1 MGNSSASWPSPPEH
15 RRSQGCSPHFHGSK
29 RVRVAALL
37 QTGKRSLCFRRSK
50 WRRPLWYFRLCA
62 CASSV
67 LAYCK
72 SLMKDLSHF
81 GGTTLMRFM
90 RCRPTE
96 AYECCC
102 CEVSSSW
109 WLWGATLMRLTRYQ
123 PHGTPALGNDTPRDQ
138 CSFNSESFVVVTF
151 PFIPP
156 YYAYQG
162 ASSCDLPLPSPC
174 THKNQYQQKAL
185 SVDNSSPQCNTL
197 YAGFVRVPF
206 LCSSLCMFQRYLDNN
221 KTTKN
226 ILKSFFLK

>member
-72 SLMKDLSHF
+72 SLMKDFSHF
-81 GGTTLMRFM
+81 GCTTLMRFM

-109 WLWGATLMRLTRYQ
+109 GLWGYEVPPSWGLRGTSLMGHQ
-123 PHGTPALGNDTPRDQ
+123 PWEMTPRETNAHLIQ
-138 CSFNSESFVVVTF
+138 NLLLWS
-151 PFIPP
+151 
-156 YYAYQG
+156 
-162 ASSCDLPLPSPC
+162 LPLYSPILCISRSQLLWPSPPIPLHTQKPVPTEGTLC
-174 THKNQYQQKAL
+174 GQQFPAVQY
-185 SVDNSSPQCNTL
+185 
-197 YAGFVRVPF
+197 
-206 LCSSLCMFQRYLDNN
+206 SLCWIR
-221 KTTKN
+221 
-226 ILKSFFLK
+226 